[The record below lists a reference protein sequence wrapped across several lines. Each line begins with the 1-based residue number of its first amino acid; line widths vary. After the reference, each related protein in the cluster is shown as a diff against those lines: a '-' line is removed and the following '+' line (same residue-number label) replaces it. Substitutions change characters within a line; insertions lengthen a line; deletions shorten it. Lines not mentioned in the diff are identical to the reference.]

1 MSFYSCWHQKQLVVI
16 KCVRNTIHNHHNS
29 FHMRKDLREIW
40 FISAST
46 ACIFFFPSE
55 FHRLYVSGGIM
66 GSITMTLRHCVHSSL
81 KKALVWSVWEMMKR
95 RSEDCFYSYVIIS
108 PIILEWE
115 RCRTALKSW
124 NTFIVTHSWHI
135 QETWTSLETRCRVC
149 WNLLDCCR
157 MLIRSRSTSKAQSML

>member
-1 MSFYSCWHQKQLVVI
+1 MSFYSCWHRKQLVVI
-16 KCVRNTIHNHHNS
+16 KCMRNAIHNHHNS

-46 ACIFFFPSE
+46 ACIFFFSL
-55 FHRLYVSGGIM
+55 RVSLTVGIR
-66 GSITMTLRHCVHSSL
+66 GDNGFYSYDSKTLCPQL

-124 NTFIVTHSWHI
+124 NTFIITHSWHI
-135 QETWTSLETRCRVC
+135 QETWTSLETQCRVC

-157 MLIRSRSTSKAQSML
+157 MLIRSRRNFKA